1 MQVRS
6 DSHLHLSVA
15 KTNTAALRSTPAH
28 TNVLLLH
35 VIEEKTD
42 ELFHS
47 RAGRDKGHQINGGSI
62 TADAASPV
70 VVLRRHI
77 LFQRGRE
84 RNEGLLPL

>member
-1 MQVRS
+1 M
-6 DSHLHLSVA
+6 A

-42 ELFHS
+42 VLFHT
-47 RAGRDKGHQINGGSI
+47 RVGRDEGRQINRGTI

-70 VVLRRHI
+70 VVLWRHI